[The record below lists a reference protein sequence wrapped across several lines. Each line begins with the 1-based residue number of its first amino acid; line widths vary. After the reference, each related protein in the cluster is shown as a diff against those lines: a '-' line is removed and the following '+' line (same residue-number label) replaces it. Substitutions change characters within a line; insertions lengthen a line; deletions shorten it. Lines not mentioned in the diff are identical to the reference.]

1 MKFVS
6 LLKATSFSGL
16 RVSPFDGVKQY
27 LSTGDLQEN
36 DISLVDILYE
46 EKPSRADIFVN
57 EGDILFARMK
67 GTIKVLE
74 ITQKLSGIIVSTG
87 FAVIRPNN
95 EFISQYLY
103 FYLKS
108 DAFQRQKDKYCS
120 GAIQPAI
127 TNAGLGKIKVPLL
140 PLEVQKRTAY
150 LLSKIEL
157 LIKQRKQSLQ
167 HLDDFIKSV
176 FLDMFGPD
184 NKDYLKWSNVTIE
197 SLAAKHKGAI
207 RTGPFGSN
215 LLHNEFIENG
225 EVAVLGIDNAVS
237 NKFSWKLNRTI
248 SIKKY
253 EQLKQYRVYPN
264 DVIITIMGTVGRSA
278 VIPKNIP
285 LAINTKHLAAITLN
299 DKLVNS
305 LFFAYSIHSN
315 PDILKQ
321 FKSKGRGAIMDGLNL
336 RIIKQTKLRRPPVEL
351 QNHFATIVEKVEK
364 IKEQNQQSLTELEN
378 LYGAVSQ
385 KAFKGELDLEKIPL
399 IEVPQTQQYFDNINK
414 EQDTQTITQ
423 AKSSRY
429 LYPFLKGVD
438 ILTVKGRLELIK
450 FWFEQF
456 FKNIKKGNPL
466 SIEAFWQNAQ
476 FNFEP
481 YRDKQL
487 NIAEKNNNSD
497 EVDAIN
503 NLNLGIQEYDFLKT
517 LIFEKLDEGLLHQ
530 ELSEVEKVELAQ
542 LTNENDLDT
551 KNTIIL
557 KK

>member
-1 MKFVS
+1 MKSDKIEHLFEFLPKS
-6 LLKATSFSGL
+6 KIKAAEGKETGRYPFYTSSEIQSKYINSFLYYPDCLIFGTGGKSSIHLAKNQFATSTDCIVITPKKNTSINIDYVF
-16 RVSPFDGVKQY
+16 QY
-27 LSTGDLQEN
+27 IKYNRKLLDNG
-36 DISLVDILYE
+36 
-46 EKPSRADIFVN
+46 F
-57 EGDILFARMK
+57 K
-67 GTIKVLE
+67 G
-74 ITQKLSGIIVSTG
+74 
-87 FAVIRPNN
+87 
-95 EFISQYLY
+95 
-103 FYLKS
+103 
-108 DAFQRQKDKYCS
+108 
-120 GAIQPAI
+120 
-127 TNAGLGKIKVPLL
+127 AGLKHISKAYISKIPIKYY
-140 PLEVQKRTAY
+140 ENINHQIRTAY
-150 LLSKIEL
+150 LLTKIEL
-157 LIKQRKQSLQ
+157 LIKQRKQNLQ
-167 HLDDFIKSV
+167 QLDDFIKSV

-481 YRDKQL
+481 YRDKQF

-517 LIFEKLDEGLLHQ
+517 LIFEKLDEGLLYQ

>member
-150 LLSKIEL
+150 LLCKIEL

-176 FLDMFGPD
+176 FLDMFGDPVK
-184 NKDYLKWSNVTIE
+184 NENNWEVKPCKQVVINIE
-197 SLAAKHKGAI
+197 SGTSYGGEERVFL
-207 RTGPFGSN
+207 
-215 LLHNEFIENG
+215 NEDEYGVLKIS
-225 EVAVLGIDNAVS
+225 AVTQGWFNAYE
-237 NKFSWKLNRTI
+237 
-248 SIKKY
+248 IKAVK
-253 EQLKQYRVYPN
+253 KS
-264 DVIITIMGTVGRSA
+264 IITKSLKFIKTGDFLFSRANTVELIA
-278 VIPKNIP
+278 ACCIVKNDHP
-285 LAINTKHLAAITLN
+285 NLFLP
-299 DKLVNS
+299 DKLWSFSFSDFIQPQYFNHLLKNEGFRNTIRKKASGGHDSMLNISMEKFRS
-305 LFFAYSIHSN
+305 LDV
-315 PDILKQ
+315 PV
-321 FKSKGRGAIMDGLNL
+321 
-336 RIIKQTKLRRPPVEL
+336 PPIEL
-351 QNHFATIVEKVEK
+351 QNQFATIVEKVEK

-481 YRDKQL
+481 YRDKQF

>member
-27 LSTGDLQEN
+27 LSTGDLQDNEV
-36 DISLVDILYE
+36 SLVDVLYQ

-127 TNAGLGKIKVPLL
+127 TNAGLEKIKVPQFSI
-140 PLEVQKRTAY
+140 EIQNRTAY
-150 LLSKIEL
+150 LLTKIEK
-157 LIKQRKQSLQ
+157 IIQQRKQSLQ
-167 HLDDFIKSV
+167 QLDDFIKSV
-176 FLDMFGPD
+176 FLDMFGDP
-184 NKDYLKWSNVTIE
+184 
-197 SLAAKHKGAI
+197 
-207 RTGPFGSN
+207 
-215 LLHNEFIENG
+215 
-225 EVAVLGIDNAVS
+225 VS
-237 NKFSWKLNRTI
+237 NKKGWQERKIDDLVDDVKYGTSASAKGGKYDYLRMNNITYSGYWDLRDVKSIDIEEKDFDKYSLTKGDVVFNRTNSRELVGKTAVYMQDKPVVI
-248 SIKKY
+248 AGYLIRVRVNDENNPWFIWGHLNSQFGKNYLFNLCRNIVGMANINAQELRSIPI
-253 EQLKQYRVYPN
+253 LSP
-264 DVIITIMGTVGRSA
+264 
-278 VIPKNIP
+278 P
-285 LAINTKHLAAITLN
+285 LA
-299 DKLVNS
+299 
-305 LFFAYSIHSN
+305 
-315 PDILKQ
+315 
-321 FKSKGRGAIMDGLNL
+321 
-336 RIIKQTKLRRPPVEL
+336 L
-351 QNHFATIVEKVEK
+351 QNQFAIIVEKVEK
-364 IKEQNQQSLTELEN
+364 IKEQYQQSLTELEN

-399 IEVPQTQQYFDNINK
+399 IEVPQTQTQQYFDNIDK
-414 EQDTQTITQ
+414 EQDTQIITQ
-423 AKSSRY
+423 SKPSLH

-456 FKNIKKGNPL
+456 FKNTKKGNPL

-476 FNFEP
+476 FNFEQ
-481 YRDKQL
+481 YQDKQL
-487 NIAEKNNNSD
+487 NIAEKNNKSD

-503 NLNLGIQEYDFLKT
+503 NLNLGIQEYDFLKA
-517 LIFEKLDEGLLHQ
+517 LIFEKLTDGLLHQ
-530 ELSEVEKVELAQ
+530 ELSEVEKLELTQ
-542 LTNENDLDT
+542 LTRENDLDT

>member
-27 LSTGDLQEN
+27 LSTGDLKEN
-36 DISLVDILYE
+36 EISLVDILYE

-74 ITQKLSGIIVSTG
+74 INQKLSGIIVSTG

-127 TNAGLGKIKVPLL
+127 TNAGIEKIKVPQFSI
-140 PLEVQKRTAY
+140 EIQNRTAY
-150 LLSKIEL
+150 LLTKIEK
-157 LIKQRKQSLQ
+157 IIQQRRQSLQ
-167 HLDDFIKSV
+167 QLDDFIKSL
-176 FLDMFGPD
+176 FLDMFGDPLKND
-184 NKDYLKWSNVTIE
+184 KKWEKVALNNFGKVITGNTPPRKDESNYSFKYIEWIKTDNIIEEFLYITKASEYLSETGILKARILTKGALLVTCIAGSISSIGRASLTNRKVCFNQQINAIQPNKDTNPFYLYTLFKVQRKYVQSFAN
-197 SLAAKHKGAI
+197 KGM
-207 RTGPFGSN
+207 
-215 LLHNEFIENG
+215 
-225 EVAVLGIDNAVS
+225 
-237 NKFSWKLNRTI
+237 
-248 SIKKY
+248 KK
-253 EQLKQYRVYPN
+253 
-264 DVIITIMGTVGRSA
+264 IIT
-278 VIPKNIP
+278 
-285 LAINTKHLAAITLN
+285 
-299 DKLVNS
+299 
-305 LFFAYSIHSN
+305 
-315 PDILKQ
+315 
-321 FKSKGRGAIMDGLNL
+321 KGDFEKIEM
-336 RIIKQTKLRRPPVEL
+336 IKPPVDL
-351 QNHFATIVEKVEK
+351 QNQFGVIVEKVEK
-364 IKEQNQQSLTELEN
+364 IKEQYQQSLTELEN

-385 KAFKGELDLEKIPL
+385 KAFKGELDLDKIPL
-399 IEVPQTQQYFDNINK
+399 IEVPQTQQYFDNIDK
-414 EQDTQTITQ
+414 EQDTQIFTQ
-423 AKSSRY
+423 SKPSLH

-466 SIEAFWQNAQ
+466 SIEAFWQNAK

-487 NIAEKNNNSD
+487 NIAEKNNKSD

-517 LIFEKLDEGLLHQ
+517 LIFEKLDEGVLHQ

-542 LTNENDLDT
+542 STNENDLDT
-551 KNTIIL
+551 KNTIRL